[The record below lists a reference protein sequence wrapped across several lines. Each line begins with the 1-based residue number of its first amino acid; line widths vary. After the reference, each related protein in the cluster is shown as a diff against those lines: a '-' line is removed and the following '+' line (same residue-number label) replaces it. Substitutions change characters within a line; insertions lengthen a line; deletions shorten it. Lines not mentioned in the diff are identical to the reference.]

1 MCGSEGVF
9 VTCSGLSGGSGS
21 KLYECSGRDRGGKDG
36 GWIGCGSDGG
46 MSVFRE
52 MTLSSSA
59 QLSSHSQLMVGL
71 QAWERTSGFLSA
83 AGLGVGM
90 GSEAGAAAGADV
102 TGASS

>member
-1 MCGSEGVF
+1 MCGSDGVF
-9 VTCSGLSGGSGS
+9 VTCSRLSGGSGS
-21 KLYECSGRDRGGKDG
+21 KLYECSGRDREGKDG
-36 GWIGCGSDGG
+36 GIRCGSDGG
-46 MSVFRE
+46 TSVFRE

-71 QAWERTSGFLSA
+71 QAWERTSGFFSA

-90 GSEAGAAAGADV
+90 GSDAGAAAGADV